1 VADHRPPPEL
11 TVRSLAVGLAVGS
24 LLAAGNIYAGLVLGV
39 VADAALTIV
48 LVSFGVFAALASI
61 ARPLA
66 AREANAGQVAGNS
79 AAQMAVTA
87 GLAGPIPALAM
98 SGAAPNPVWVA
109 LWAAALGVLGTVLA
123 APLRRTFIE
132 ERSLPFPTGRATA
145 ELIGSLSGDAGDGGS
160 QIRWLAAMAILAA
173 LVTAARDGAGWIPAA
188 IALPLSIAGVPAA
201 VYTLGVG
208 LSPLL
213 VGVGL
218 LVGARIGASILGGAL
233 LAWAVIGPLLVARGE
248 ADASFEGLIGWLL
261 WPGVAFM
268 VSSSLASLAF
278 GAPALWRR
286 TSSPRTAAAA
296 PRDRRAIAGGVACAA
311 LVIAIGWF
319 GFGVQPLIG
328 AAAVVLAV
336 LFSVV
341 AIRAMGETDTTPS
354 GPLGGLT
361 QIAVGAAAPG
371 SANTLFAGGVTNGV
385 SSHAATLMQ
394 GFCAGRILGSRP
406 RALLVAQLLGIAF
419 GTAAAVVAYHLLD
432 RAYVI
437 GSQVLPAPSA
447 LSWKATADVLAGGL
461 AGMPRGAAIAAG
473 IAAAAGVA
481 LSALERSRAG
491 RFLPSP
497 VALGIGFIVGVQ
509 SAVAIVAGV
518 ALLALARRRA
528 SGWSQTHT
536 PAIASGL
543 IAGESLCA
551 ILVAAL
557 VLAHVIG

>member
-1 VADHRPPPEL
+1 
-11 TVRSLAVGLAVGS
+11 VRSLALGLAVGS

-48 LVSFGVFAALASI
+48 LVSFGVFAALAAV
-61 ARPLA
+61 ARPLG
-66 AREANAGQVAGNS
+66 AREANAAQVAGNS

-87 GLAGPIPALAM
+87 GLAGPIPALALGG
-98 SGAAPNPVWVA
+98 GAPHPVWVA
-109 LWAAALGVLGTVLA
+109 LWAAALGALGTALA

-145 ELIGSLSGDAGDGGS
+145 ELIGTLSGDAGAGGS
-160 QIRWLAAMAILAA
+160 QVRWLAAMAILAA

-188 IALPLSIAGVPAA
+188 IALPISLAGVPAA

-213 VGVGL
+213 CGVGL
-218 LVGARIGASILGGAL
+218 LVGVRIGASILGGAL
-233 LAWAVIGPLLVARGE
+233 VAWGVIGPLLVARGE
-248 ADASFEGLIGWLL
+248 VDASFEGLIGWLL

-268 VSSSLASLAF
+268 VSSSLASLGF

-286 TSSPRTAAAA
+286 TSAPRRQARAT
-296 PRDRRAIAGGVACAA
+296 RDRRAIAGGLVCAA
-311 LVIAIGWF
+311 VVIAIGWS
-319 GFGVQPLIG
+319 GFGVHPVIG

-341 AIRAMGETDTTPS
+341 AIRAIGETDTTPS

-371 SANTLFAGGVTNGV
+371 SGNTLFAGGVTNGV
-385 SSHAATLMQ
+385 SGHAATLMQ
-394 GFCAGRILGSRP
+394 GFCAGRVLGSRP
-406 RALLVAQLLGIAF
+406 RALVIAQVLGIAA
-419 GTAAAVVAYHLLD
+419 GTVAAVFAYHLLD

-437 GSQVLPAPSA
+437 GSQALPAPSA

-461 AGMPRGAAIAAG
+461 AGMPRGAAIAAA

-481 LSALERSRAG
+481 LSALERGRAG

-509 SAVAIVAGV
+509 SAVAIVVGV
-518 ALLALARRRA
+518 AFLALARRRA
-528 SGWSQTHT
+528 SGWSEKHA